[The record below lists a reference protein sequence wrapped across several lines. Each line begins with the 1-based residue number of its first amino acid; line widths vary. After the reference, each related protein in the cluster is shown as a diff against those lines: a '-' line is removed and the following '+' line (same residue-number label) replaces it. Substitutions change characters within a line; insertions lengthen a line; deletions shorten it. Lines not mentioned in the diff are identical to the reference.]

1 MSVCA
6 RMEVYSLCVFVF
18 VCVQVVA
25 RADVEED
32 KFVLKSG
39 IGKLGFLVCFL
50 QIRKQDEY
58 GFDWQDLVRQHI
70 PHHRVSCLSQ
80 ITAGGR
86 VCVC

>member
-1 MSVCA
+1 MDVFS
-6 RMEVYSLCVFVF
+6 MWVFVF
-18 VCVQVVA
+18 VRVQVVA

>member
-1 MSVCA
+1 M
-6 RMEVYSLCVFVF
+6 CVFVF

-32 KFVLKSG
+32 KFLL
-39 IGKLGFLVCFL
+39 KLGISKLCFLVGSL

-70 PHHRVSCLSQ
+70 THHSVSCLSK
-80 ITAGGR
+80 ITAGGKVCVCVR
-86 VCVC
+86 VCVLD